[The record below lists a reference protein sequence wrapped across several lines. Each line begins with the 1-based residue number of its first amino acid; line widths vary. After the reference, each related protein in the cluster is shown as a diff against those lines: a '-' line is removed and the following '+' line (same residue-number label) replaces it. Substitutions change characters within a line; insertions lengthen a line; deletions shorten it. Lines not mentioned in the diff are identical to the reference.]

1 MLASSKSEIR
11 IKWNLK
17 LRKVE
22 EKCHAE
28 ELRVK
33 MHDVRLHQILHIPGD
48 REIESRTIEIENR
61 AKSW

>member
-1 MLASSKSEIR
+1 MRFEIAKS
-11 IKWNLK
+11 L
-17 LRKVE
+17 
-22 EKCHAE
+22 KCHAE